1 MDRQGKAGGAWQG
14 EARTGM
20 AQQGKAG
27 KTGRGRAWQGM
38 ARQAKAVIGAPLQVT
53 DLLD

>member
-1 MDRQGKAGGAWQG
+1 
-14 EARTGM
+14 M